1 MNADGSNQT
10 QITDKEGGMPIF
22 VSPDG
27 RWIYYHHGLQRTL
40 WRVSTKGGEE
50 EQLVLNKEKYR
61 FAFSP
66 DGSRVAFSEKEGEEK
81 FIVIVSLADGRT
93 IKTFKYANRQAWM
106 PELDWLPDGKSL
118 AYVLADN
125 EFDNHTLWLQPL
137 DAETPQK
144 IADLGDEEINSLA
157 LSPDGKS
164 FAVVQGGWKHD
175 AVLLKG
181 LR

>member
-1 MNADGSNQT
+1 M
-10 QITDKEGGMPIF
+10 
-22 VSPDG
+22 
-27 RWIYYHHGLQRTL
+27 
-40 WRVSTKGGEE
+40 
-50 EQLVLNKEKYR
+50 
-61 FAFSP
+61 
-66 DGSRVAFSEKEGEEK
+66 
-81 FIVIVSLADGRT
+81 IVSLADGGI
-93 IKTFKYANRQAWM
+93 IKTFTYADKYAEQKEGL
-106 PELDWLPDGKSL
+106 ELDWMPDGKGL

-157 LSPDGKS
+157 LSPDGES
-164 FAVVQGGWKHD
+164 FAVVQGGWQHD